1 MAKKVLVCHPTK
13 ELQMKDFLGACLL
26 GAVLGAMFAYSIPA
40 QAQTYVV
47 QNPQG
52 QVQGYIQQN
61 GNTINVLTPN
71 GNTVGQPLTV
81 YPNQI
86 VNTVG
91 GAIGTPSYTVPS
103 TPQSPPSPRV
113 MQ

>member
-1 MAKKVLVCHPTK
+1 
-13 ELQMKDFLGACLL
+13 MKDFLGACLL
-26 GAVLGAMFAYSIPA
+26 GVVLGAMLAYGVPVH
-40 QAQTYVV
+40 AQTYVI

-52 QVQGYIQQN
+52 QVTGYIQQN
-61 GNTINVLTPN
+61 GNTVNVLTPQ

-86 VNTVG
+86 VTPNG
-91 GAIGTPSYTVPS
+91 SAIGTPRYTVPM
-103 TPQSPPSPRV
+103 TPPSPPSVRV